1 MTMTTES
8 NKLFQDS
15 KTGKLVEMLG
25 THDVIYAKVKDASG
39 IIKYVT
45 LEQLIPYDAQ
55 KGRLAKIP
63 DVIAK
68 ATKEEKNIAGGYRE
82 PIWKK
87 DPKAEPW
94 IDFIP
99 AFRTATDIARASLS
113 DTDLEEIMKSYGVS
127 DLIGNYEKN
136 DDYKKAYIRVKREK
150 DPKLSAGIIKSGFKY
165 DPAMLGTQER
175 FARGGLTRTVAPD
188 SEGIMSLKK

>member
-8 NKLFQDS
+8 NTLFQDS

-68 ATKEEKNIAGGYRE
+68 ATKEENAPVQVVPLEDSRLNMNNATAEIIQKILPGVGYT
-82 PIWKK
+82 
-87 DPKAEPW
+87 
-94 IDFIP
+94 
-99 AFRTATDIARASLS
+99 TAKRIVELRMSLS
-113 DTDLEEIMKSYGVS
+113 G
-127 DLIGNYEKN
+127 
-136 DDYKKAYIRVKREK
+136 
-150 DPKLSAGIIKSGFKY
+150 
-165 DPAMLGTQER
+165 ER
-175 FARGGLTRTVAPD
+175 F
-188 SEGIMSLKK
+188 SNLKQLENIPRVNWDQLIEEDRIFIG